1 MVFHDPGTFRSA
13 SVQIMVGEPV
23 LTADVIAAYPEHP
36 ADVVRELTARIA
48 EAIRAGIVEAEDHYT
63 LELLDVL
70 ERAWFQEATRPGAAE
85 QALSWKQRVMRG
97 PRYLAEREPHRVA
110 ALRRRVELYCAH
122 LDEGGVP
129 GEQLGRPYTPGLG
142 VRYVVENLVWLGP
155 RPPPGPCGPAPPP
168 PPPLVSPET
177 GSGAGR
183 WWTRRGRSATSCL
196 RMPAHDWRRASGVM
210 LGALTALNGLNYL
223 DRYVAAGTLPLILA
237 GLAISDAQGG
247 LLQSLFIVAYSLVCP
262 VAGWLGDRQPRLRL
276 AALGVFVWS
285 AATVASGLAPT
296 YALLLVAR
304 AVIGAGEASYSV
316 VTPSLLSDCYPAE
329 RRARAL
335 GIFYAAIPV
344 GSALGYILGG
354 VVGEAYGWRAT
365 FFIAGAPGAALAF
378 LLLLL
383 AEPRRGALDGAASA
397 PVSLALGDSLRS
409 LARRRSYVVNT
420 TAQVIYTFAMGGLAT
435 WMPTYFVRV
444 RGIPLA
450 SAASTFGVLLVVA
463 GFLGTLLGGRVASGV
478 ARRWPGADF
487 VVSGWSLT
495 VSIGFTLVAVLAPQP
510 VVFWPAM
517 FVTLF
522 LLFVNIGPLNAA
534 MANVLPAEL
543 RARGF
548 AVTTM
553 LMHLLGDAASPW
565 LIGAASDVVGLE
577 MPVLVTGCVLAVAGL
592 VLLWGRATLVNDLK
606 LAGEAAR

>member
-1 MVFHDPGTFRSA
+1 
-13 SVQIMVGEPV
+13 
-23 LTADVIAAYPEHP
+23 
-36 ADVVRELTARIA
+36 
-48 EAIRAGIVEAEDHYT
+48 
-63 LELLDVL
+63 
-70 ERAWFQEATRPGAAE
+70 
-85 QALSWKQRVMRG
+85 
-97 PRYLAEREPHRVA
+97 
-110 ALRRRVELYCAH
+110 
-122 LDEGGVP
+122 
-129 GEQLGRPYTPGLG
+129 
-142 VRYVVENLVWLGP
+142 
-155 RPPPGPCGPAPPP
+155 
-168 PPPLVSPET
+168 
-177 GSGAGR
+177 
-183 WWTRRGRSATSCL
+183 
-196 RMPAHDWRRASGVM
+196 M

-316 VTPSLLSDCYPAE
+316 VTPSLLSDCYPSE
-329 RRARAL
+329 RRVRML

-344 GSALGYILGG
+344 GSALGYIVGG
-354 VVGEAYGWRAT
+354 LVGASHGWRAA
-365 FFIAGAPGAALAF
+365 FFVAGAPGAALAF

-383 AEPRRGALDGAASA
+383 TEPQRGAMDPPGAAA
-397 PVSLALGDSLRS
+397 PVPLDLRSSLRA
-409 LARRRSYVVNT
+409 LWGRRSYAVNT
-420 TAQVIYTFAMGGLAT
+420 ASQIIYTFAMGGLAT

-450 SAASTFGVLLVVA
+450 SAAWTFGVLLVVA

-495 VSIGFTLVAVLAPQP
+495 ASIGFTLVAVLAPQP

-565 LIGAASDVVGLE
+565 LIGAASDVVGLA

-592 VLLWGRATLVNDLK
+592 VLLWGR
-606 LAGEAAR
+606 R

>member
-1 MVFHDPGTFRSA
+1 
-13 SVQIMVGEPV
+13 
-23 LTADVIAAYPEHP
+23 
-36 ADVVRELTARIA
+36 
-48 EAIRAGIVEAEDHYT
+48 
-63 LELLDVL
+63 
-70 ERAWFQEATRPGAAE
+70 
-85 QALSWKQRVMRG
+85 
-97 PRYLAEREPHRVA
+97 
-110 ALRRRVELYCAH
+110 
-122 LDEGGVP
+122 
-129 GEQLGRPYTPGLG
+129 
-142 VRYVVENLVWLGP
+142 
-155 RPPPGPCGPAPPP
+155 
-168 PPPLVSPET
+168 
-177 GSGAGR
+177 
-183 WWTRRGRSATSCL
+183 
-196 RMPAHDWRRASGVM
+196 M

-223 DRYVAAGTLPLILA
+223 DRYVAAGTLPLILT

-383 AEPRRGALDGAASA
+383 AEPRRGALDAAASTA

-420 TAQVIYTFAMGGLAT
+420 AAQVIYTFAMGGLAT

-495 VSIGFTLVAVLAPQP
+495 ASIGFTLVAVLAPRP

>member
-1 MVFHDPGTFRSA
+1 
-13 SVQIMVGEPV
+13 
-23 LTADVIAAYPEHP
+23 
-36 ADVVRELTARIA
+36 
-48 EAIRAGIVEAEDHYT
+48 
-63 LELLDVL
+63 
-70 ERAWFQEATRPGAAE
+70 
-85 QALSWKQRVMRG
+85 
-97 PRYLAEREPHRVA
+97 
-110 ALRRRVELYCAH
+110 
-122 LDEGGVP
+122 
-129 GEQLGRPYTPGLG
+129 
-142 VRYVVENLVWLGP
+142 
-155 RPPPGPCGPAPPP
+155 
-168 PPPLVSPET
+168 
-177 GSGAGR
+177 
-183 WWTRRGRSATSCL
+183 
-196 RMPAHDWRRASGVM
+196 M

-223 DRYVAAGTLPLILA
+223 DRYVAAGTLPLILT

-262 VAGWLGDRQPRLRL
+262 LAGWLGDRQPRLRL

-383 AEPRRGALDGAASA
+383 AEPRRGALDAAASAA

-420 TAQVIYTFAMGGLAT
+420 AAQVIYTFAMGGLAT

-495 VSIGFTLVAVLAPQP
+495 ASIGFTLIAVLAPQP

-577 MPVLVTGCVLAVAGL
+577 IPVLVTGCVLAVAGL